1 MEEAKGTSPRVH
13 DFLSLFADFIEAR
26 GTPAAPER
34 GQSWKN
40 WLIRNRERLFLESY
54 YEVYTASD
62 GSEHIR
68 GIPFFDGQSLTHPL
82 PQTKEEVT
90 AYLDEMVRRIYDRA
104 EKMPDFA
111 SLKR

>member
-13 DFLSLFADFIEAR
+13 DFLPLFADFIEAR

-68 GIPFFDGQSLTHPL
+68 GIPLL
-82 PQTKEEVT
+82 
-90 AYLDEMVRRIYDRA
+90 
-104 EKMPDFA
+104 
-111 SLKR
+111 